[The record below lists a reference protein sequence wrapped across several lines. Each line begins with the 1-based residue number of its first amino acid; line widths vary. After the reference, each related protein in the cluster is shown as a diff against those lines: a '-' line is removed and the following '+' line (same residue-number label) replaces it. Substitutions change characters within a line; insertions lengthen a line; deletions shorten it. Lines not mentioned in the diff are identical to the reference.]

1 MYNKVYIFKTYFIYL
16 KTINKLS
23 LNLELKTINKISIKT
38 SNNKIQN
45 QI

>member
-1 MYNKVYIFKTYFIYL
+1 MYNKVYMFKTYFIYL
-16 KTINKLS
+16 KTINKS
-23 LNLELKTINKISIKT
+23 LNLELKTINKISIQT